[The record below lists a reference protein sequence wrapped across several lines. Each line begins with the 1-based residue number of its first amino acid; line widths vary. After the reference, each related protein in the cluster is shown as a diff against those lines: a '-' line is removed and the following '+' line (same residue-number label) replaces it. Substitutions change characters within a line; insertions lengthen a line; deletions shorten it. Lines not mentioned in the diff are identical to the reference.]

1 MSSTIDPG
9 TDEAVGGPSWV
20 DPHAGRRPP
29 SAPGTTARARR
40 FAPYA
45 VAALLGGLVAGIVV
59 AAVGD
64 HDGGRGG
71 ASATSAAAA
80 AVPASAAAPA
90 APAPTAGAETIPQIY
105 RAASPGVVQINQG
118 GAEGSGFVLD
128 RQGDIV
134 TNAHVV
140 TNGGPVSV
148 SFSNND
154 RVPARLVGYDNTT
167 DVALLHV
174 KVPAAALVPLP
185 LGDSATLQV
194 GDGVVAIGNPFGLD
208 RSASAGIVSALNR
221 QITSP
226 NGFAIN
232 GAIQTDAAINHG
244 NSGGPLLDMHGQ
256 VIGID
261 SQIADSGVDANVGVG
276 FAVPIDTVK
285 QIVTGLARHGSIS
298 HAFLGV
304 SLSPVDQTLA
314 SQVKVP
320 VSSGAMIAGIDPSG
334 PAASSSLQAA
344 TGTIVLDGTTYSIG
358 GDIVTGVNGTRVTS
372 PEDLQ
377 TAIGALRAGDR
388 VALQVVRPDGTRATV
403 TLTAGRQPTTS
414 PAAQELQP

>member
-1 MSSTIDPG
+1 MSSTTDPG
-9 TDEAVGGPSWV
+9 TGPQTGAPPWLDR
-20 DPHAGRRPP
+20 DPARQPPPASRR
-29 SAPGTTARARR
+29 TARARR
-40 FAPYA
+40 FVPFAA
-45 VAALLGGLVAGIVV
+45 IALLAGIAGGLIVAAF
-59 AAVGD
+59 GD
-64 HDGGRGG
+64 HDGRGTTTTTAAAAG
-71 ASATSAAAA
+71 VPAAAA
-80 AVPASAAAPA
+80 APVSA
-90 APAPTAGAETIPQIY
+90 APTAGTETIPQIY

-118 GAEGSGFVLD
+118 GAEGSGFVID
-128 RQGDIV
+128 RKGDIV

-140 TNGGPVSV
+140 TNGGPVTV

-154 RVPARLVGYDNTT
+154 RVPAKVVGFDNTT
-167 DVALLHV
+167 DVALLRV
-174 KVPAAALVPLP
+174 TVAASALVPLP
-185 LGDSATLQV
+185 LGNSATLQV

-244 NSGGPLLDMHGQ
+244 NSGGPLLDLHGR

-276 FAVPIDTVK
+276 FAVPINTVR
-285 QIVTGLARHGSIS
+285 QIVTGLAQHGSIS
-298 HAFLGV
+298 HAYLGL
-304 SLSPVDQTLA
+304 SLAPVDQTLA
-314 SQVKVP
+314 AQVKVP
-320 VSSGAMIAGIDPSG
+320 VSSGAMVAGIDPGG
-334 PAASSSLQAA
+334 PAASSSLHAA

-358 GDIVTGVNGTRVTS
+358 GDIVTAVNGTKVTS

-388 VALQVVRPDGTRATV
+388 VTLAVVRPDGTRATV

-414 PAAQELQP
+414 PAAQGLQP

>member
-9 TDEAVGGPSWV
+9 PDAPVGAPSWV
-20 DPHAGRRPP
+20 ESDAGRQPP
-29 SAPGTTARARR
+29 PRHRTTARARR
-40 FAPYA
+40 FAPFA
-45 VAALLGGLVAGIVV
+45 AAALLGGVAGGLVV
-59 AAVGD
+59 AAFGD
-64 HDGGRGG
+64 HDGGSGG
-71 ASATSAAAA
+71 TAATTAAAA
-80 AVPASAAAPA
+80 DIPASAAAPA
-90 APAPTAGAETIPQIY
+90 AAAPTAGAESIPQIY

-128 RQGDIV
+128 RRGDIV

-148 SFSNND
+148 SFSSND
-154 RVPARLVGYDNTT
+154 RVPATVVGFDNTT
-167 DVALLHV
+167 DVALLRV
-174 KVPAAALVPLP
+174 KVPATALVPLP
-185 LGDSATLQV
+185 LGDSSNVQV

-226 NGFAIN
+226 NGFAID

-244 NSGGPLLDMHGQ
+244 NSGGPLLDLQGR

-285 QIVTGLARHGSIS
+285 QIVQGLAQHGSIS

-304 SLSPVDQTLA
+304 QLSPVDPTLA
-314 SQVKVP
+314 AQVKVP
-320 VSSGAMIAGIDPSG
+320 VSSGAMIAGIDPGG
-334 PAASSSLQAA
+334 PAASSSLRAA
-344 TGTIVLDGTTYSIG
+344 TGTIVLDGTTYSTG
-358 GDIVTGVNGTRVTS
+358 GDIVTAANGTKVTS

-388 VALQVVRPDGTRATV
+388 VALAVVRPDGSRATV
-403 TLTAGRQPTTS
+403 KLTAGRQPTTS
-414 PAAQELQP
+414 PAAQGLQP

>member
-154 RVPARLVGYDNTT
+154 RVPAHLVGYDNTT